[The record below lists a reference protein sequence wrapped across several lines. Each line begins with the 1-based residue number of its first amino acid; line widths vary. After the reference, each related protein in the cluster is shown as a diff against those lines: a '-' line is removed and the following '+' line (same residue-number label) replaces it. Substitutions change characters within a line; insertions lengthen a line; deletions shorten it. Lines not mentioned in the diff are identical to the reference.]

1 MTILIITAKLEVQ
14 HIIKHKRTEHMLKN
28 KNFRYLW
35 LGRLISNAGDS
46 MYYIVLSW
54 YILTLTNNSFWVGI
68 VNFAI
73 FIPNIFSFL
82 FGHWIDTHSK
92 KRSLLLCEFGQLFA
106 ILIMVISILLDF
118 QSPLLLCILAF
129 LASLFGMNT
138 YTIQD
143 AMTPFI
149 IKKEQLASAQSYMS
163 VAYNGTEYL
172 FNALTGFL
180 INIFSTITLLVANI
194 FTFLF
199 AIFSFS
205 KIKEPTDANNKEP
218 EPFLKN
224 VFKGFIELFQNK
236 TILFIAI
243 GGGMANFMFGGL
255 NVYQVLI
262 AKEQGSAIVLGLLTS
277 TMAIGTL
284 IGSTLLA
291 TLLLKFMKIG
301 KVLTLCTLM
310 FGLTMLISS
319 YFVNSSLIIFIWG
332 IASTF
337 LGVTHVV
344 QKPFFQVLI
353 QKEHLGKV
361 FSALYSLSVATLPI
375 GALLFGY
382 FSSHNLNSSTFL
394 LIFGGTYLLI
404 SFIYFVNKHIF
415 KFTIS
420 DKI

>member
-1 MTILIITAKLEVQ
+1 
-14 HIIKHKRTEHMLKN
+14 MLKN

-54 YILTLTNNSFWVGI
+54 YILTLTNDSFWVGI

-73 FIPNIFSFL
+73 FVPNIFAFL

-92 KRSLLLCEFGQLFA
+92 KSALILCEFGQLFA
-106 ILIMVISILLDF
+106 IALMVLSIFSDF
-118 QSPLLLCILAF
+118 QSPMLLCILAF
-129 LASLFGMNT
+129 VASIFGMNT

-143 AMTPFI
+143 AMTPYLV
-149 IKKEQLASAQSYMS
+149 KKEQLANAQSYMS

-180 INIFSTITLLVANI
+180 INIFSTITLLIANI
-194 FTFLF
+194 ITFLF

-205 KIKEPTDANNKEP
+205 KIKEPTDVNNNEQ
-218 EPFLKN
+218 ESFLKN
-224 VFKGFIELFQNK
+224 VFTGFVELFQNK

-301 KVLTLCTLM
+301 KVLTLCTLL

-319 YFVNSSLIIFIWG
+319 YFVNSPLIIFIWG
-332 IASTF
+332 FASTF
-337 LGVTHVV
+337 LGATHVV

-353 QKEHLGKV
+353 QKERLGKV

-404 SFIYFVNKHIF
+404 SFIYFLNKHIF

-420 DKI
+420 DNI